1 MTSQERRGD
10 GLKSQATC
18 PFVHKL
24 LKAINKNDIKGPH
37 YLIFENDGFPSQNAT
52 NADGVPMLCS
62 RNTCWRHQMETFSAL
77 LALCAKNSPVTDEFP
92 SQGPVTR
99 SFGVSLIRSWINGW
113 VNNREAGDV
122 RRHRAHY
129 HVSVTNPV
137 IWLQTPLHCVSY
149 DHMDTNKVD

>member
-10 GLKSQATC
+10 GLKSPATC

-37 YLIFENDGFPSQNAT
+37 YLIFENDVFPSQNAT

-99 SFGVSLIRSWINGW
+99 SFGVFFDPLLNKRLSKQSWGWWCETPSRSLSRQCNESCNLITDTFALCFLW
-113 VNNREAGDV
+113 
-122 RRHRAHY
+122 
-129 HVSVTNPV
+129 
-137 IWLQTPLHCVSY
+137 SY
-149 DHMDTNKVD
+149 GY